1 MHIIGQIFLNLY
13 NKLVSIATRYISS
26 QQVSNPAIAAQPPR
40 RTPSLF
46 FAILTISGMF
56 GGITFGPPLASLAGG
71 MDAAAMGIMVSIVGA
86 IGGLFL
92 ARLYKE
98 RYRRAYNGWHWMALA
113 FVAYLASGLISLLLI
128 LTIMALIGLVF
139 WYIIILFAPFFF
151 WLIIFII
158 TLWRRS

>member
-1 MHIIGQIFLNLY
+1 
-13 NKLVSIATRYISS
+13 
-26 QQVSNPAIAAQPPR
+26 
-40 RTPSLF
+40 
-46 FAILTISGMF
+46 
-56 GGITFGPPLASLAGG
+56 
-71 MDAAAMGIMVSIVGA
+71 MGIMVSIVGA
-86 IGGLFL
+86 IGGVLL

-139 WYIIILFAPFFF
+139 WYIIILLAPFFF